1 MAQAIPRSQDT
12 LKKDETVNLIASSKV
27 KGTKLFNRNHERAG
41 EVEDIMIDKV
51 SGHVAYAV
59 VAFGGFLG
67 LGETRRAIPW
77 SVLHYDTQDDGYVA
91 NVDDAVLKDAPNEI
105 PAGDSYYRDLDW
117 NSRVYSHFGV
127 PPYWL

>member
-1 MAQAIPRSQDT
+1 MAQAIPRSQET

-27 KGTKLFNRNHERAG
+27 KGTKLFNRQHEHVG

-59 VAFGGFLG
+59 AAFGGFLG

-77 SVLHYDTQDDGYVA
+77 SVLHYDTNDDGYVA
-91 NVDDAVLKDAPNEI
+91 DVDDAVLKDAPNEI
-105 PAGDSYYRDLDW
+105 PTGDAYSRDLDW
-117 NSRVYSHFGV
+117 NSRIYSHFGV
-127 PPYWL
+127 PPYWI